1 MATNSSEYQQGY
13 NDAIELIKQM
23 LNGGGGGGSDPM
35 SGPQPDPRLKQPNIK
50 NTDQDGQG
58 SNGNGNNKKHPGGN
72 GTPSGPSGDDAPV
85 KDNIDDLKDKSRRYK
100 DAYRDELEKQMNK
113 VMNGQ
118 NPDKPSNN
126 TDNGQNGDG
135 QTGNQPNGDGQT
147 GNQPGGDSNNQGS
160 SGNSQNGDG
169 QSDGQSGNS
178 QNGNGQSGEQPNG
191 DGRVNGQSGKES
203 DNIEQQARNKAR
215 EDIKKMLDD
224 LKNKEKGDPS
234 GKRYIDSPS
243 DPTKGENNRYAN
255 HKNAPD
261 MPVKM
266 SATTSS
272 LFGGADMVSKETMAD
287 LAREAGDPYT
297 SNELATDP
305 IKESKRY
312 VEDHKDDLKS
322 VDPDLANK
330 LDDIANKLKSTPS
343 MPNWREQ
350 LKRHFREAVKGNTVY
365 TRSKRT
371 MSQRNRTD
379 RYMPYKEVA
388 QVENLGVNIFYLID
402 NSASMYWA
410 GGNDIFYRIF
420 KDIFTIEK
428 SCKVQS
434 SALAYFTTGRINPK
448 NVRMW
453 DDKTSISRRI
463 QLMEDRGNSGGT
475 DIPGNVISVT
485 KLKKPYY
492 YNTGSH
498 HTMILVFTDGE
509 DYGGWGDLKSIP
521 ASIRR
526 DLVFVIINNMS
537 GIKDAIPHILSG
549 GIKMTNI
556 IGINTAEFKDKK

>member
-1 MATNSSEYQQGY
+1 MTTNSSEYQQGY
-13 NDAIELIKQM
+13 NEAIEQIKKM
-23 LNGGGGGGSDPM
+23 LKGGGNSNDSMNGQ
-35 SGPQPDPRLKQPNIK
+35 QPDPRLKQPNIK
-50 NTDQDGQG
+50 NTEQNQQS
-58 SNGNGNNKKHPGGN
+58 SNSNNKESDSN
-72 GTPSGPSGDDAPV
+72 GTPSDSSENNAPIQ
-85 KDNIDDLKDKSRRYK
+85 DNIDDLQDKSRIYK

-126 TDNGQNGDG
+126 NQNTNSTEQPNSDG
-135 QTGNQPNGDGQT
+135 QLGNQSSGDL
-147 GNQPGGDSNNQGS
+147 NNNQGQ
-160 SGNSQNGDG
+160 SGTQSDGNMQSGGQSDEQPNG
-169 QSDGQSGNS
+169 QSDGHPNGNVSSNSQSGN
-178 QNGNGQSGEQPNG
+178 EA
-191 DGRVNGQSGKES
+191 E
-203 DNIEQQARNKAR
+203 NIESQARNKAR

-224 LKNKEKGDPS
+224 LKNEEKMNSSKPYSDTP
-234 GKRYIDSPS
+234 I
-243 DPTKGENNRYAN
+243 DPTEGENNRYAN

-261 MPVKM
+261 APVKM

-272 LFGGADMVSKETMAD
+272 IFGGADMVSKEIMSD

-312 VEDHKDDLKS
+312 VEENKDSLKN
-322 VDPDLANK
+322 VDPDLSNK

-343 MPNWREQ
+343 MPNWRDQ
-350 LKRHFREAVKGNTVY
+350 LRRHFRESVKGNTIY

-371 MSQRNRTD
+371 MSQRGRVD

-402 NSASMYWA
+402 NSGSMYWA

-434 SALAYFTTGRINPK
+434 SALAYFTTGQINPK

-453 DDKTSISRRI
+453 NDKVSISRRI
-463 QLMEDRGNSGGT
+463 QLMEDRGNTGGT

-492 YNTGSH
+492 YNNGSH

-509 DYGGWGDLKSIP
+509 DYSGWGDLKSIP
-521 ASIRR
+521 ASIRK
-526 DLVFVIINNMS
+526 DLVFVIINNMK
-537 GIKDAIPHILSG
+537 GIKNAIPHILSG
-549 GIKMTNI
+549 GIKMSNI
-556 IGINTAEFKDKK
+556 IGINTAEFKD

>member
-1 MATNSSEYQQGY
+1 MTTNSSEYQQGY
-13 NDAIELIKQM
+13 NEAIEQIKKM
-23 LNGGGGGGSDPM
+23 LKGGGNSNDSMNGQ
-35 SGPQPDPRLKQPNIK
+35 QPDPRLKQPNIK
-50 NTDQDGQG
+50 NTEQNQQS
-58 SNGNGNNKKHPGGN
+58 SNSNNKESDSN
-72 GTPSGPSGDDAPV
+72 GTPSDSSENNAPIQ
-85 KDNIDDLKDKSRRYK
+85 DNIDDLQDKSRSYK

-126 TDNGQNGDG
+126 NQNTNSTEQPNSDG
-135 QTGNQPNGDGQT
+135 QLGNQSSGDL
-147 GNQPGGDSNNQGS
+147 NNNQVQ
-160 SGNSQNGDG
+160 SGTQSDGNMQSGGQSDKQPNG
-169 QSDGQSGNS
+169 QSDGQSDGHPNGNVSSNS
-178 QNGNGQSGEQPNG
+178 QSGNEA
-191 DGRVNGQSGKES
+191 E
-203 DNIEQQARNKAR
+203 NIESQARNKAR

-224 LKNKEKGDPS
+224 LKNEEKMNSSKPYSDTP
-234 GKRYIDSPS
+234 I
-243 DPTKGENNRYAN
+243 DPTEGENNRYAN

-261 MPVKM
+261 APVKM

-272 LFGGADMVSKETMAD
+272 IFGGADMVSKEIMSD

-312 VEDHKDDLKS
+312 VEENKDSLKN
-322 VDPDLANK
+322 VDPDLSNK

-343 MPNWREQ
+343 MPNWRDQ
-350 LKRHFREAVKGNTVY
+350 LRRHFRESVKGNTIY

-371 MSQRNRTD
+371 MSQRGRVD

-402 NSASMYWA
+402 NSGSMYWA

-434 SALAYFTTGRINPK
+434 SALAYFTTGQINPK

-453 DDKTSISRRI
+453 NDKVSISRRI
-463 QLMEDRGNSGGT
+463 QLMEDRGNTGGT

-492 YNTGSH
+492 YNNGSH

-509 DYGGWGDLKSIP
+509 DYSGWGDLKSIP
-521 ASIRR
+521 ASIRK
-526 DLVFVIINNMS
+526 DLVFVIINNMK
-537 GIKDAIPHILSG
+537 GIKNAIPHILSG
-549 GIKMTNI
+549 GIKMSNI
-556 IGINTAEFKDKK
+556 IGINTAEFKD

>member
-13 NDAIELIKQM
+13 NEAIEKIKQM
-23 LNGGGGGGSDPM
+23 LNGGGSSNDSM
-35 SGPQPDPRLKQPNIK
+35 SGQQSDPRLKQPNIK
-50 NTDQDGQG
+50 NTEQEQQN
-58 SNGNGNNKKHPGGN
+58 SNSN
-72 GTPSGPSGDDAPV
+72 GTPSDSSENNAPIQ
-85 KDNIDDLKDKSRRYK
+85 DNIDDLQDKSRSYK

-126 TDNGQNGDG
+126 NQNDNS
-135 QTGNQPNGDGQT
+135 TEQPNGDGQL
-147 GNQPGGDSNNQGS
+147 GNQSSNDLNNNQGQTGTQS
-160 SGNSQNGDG
+160 DGNI
-169 QSDGQSGNS
+169 QSDGQTGE
-178 QNGNGQSGEQPNG
+178 QLNGQSNG
-191 DGRVNGQSGKES
+191 NDSSNSQS
-203 DNIEQQARNKAR
+203 DNEAENIESQARNKAR

-224 LKNKEKGDPS
+224 LKNEEKMNSSKLYSDTP
-234 GKRYIDSPS
+234 I
-243 DPTKGENNRYAN
+243 DPTEGENNRYAN
-255 HKNAPD
+255 HKNVPD
-261 MPVKM
+261 APVKM

-272 LFGGADMVSKETMAD
+272 IFGGADMVSKEIMAD

-312 VEDHKDDLKS
+312 VEENKDSLKN
-322 VDPDLANK
+322 VDPDLSNK

-343 MPNWREQ
+343 MPNWRDQ
-350 LKRHFREAVKGNTVY
+350 LRRHFRESVKGNTIY

-371 MSQRNRTD
+371 MSQRGRVD

-402 NSASMYWA
+402 NSGSMYWA

-434 SALAYFTTGRINPK
+434 SALAYFTTGQINPK

-453 DDKTSISRRI
+453 NDKVSISRRI
-463 QLMEDRGNSGGT
+463 QLMEDRGNTGGT

-492 YNTGSH
+492 YNNGSH

-509 DYGGWGDLKSIP
+509 DYSGWGDLKSIP
-521 ASIRR
+521 ASIRK
-526 DLVFVIINNMS
+526 DLVFVIINNME
-537 GIKDAIPHILSG
+537 GIKNAIPNILSG
-549 GIKMTNI
+549 GIKMSNI
-556 IGINTAEFKDKK
+556 IGINTAEFKD